1 MQPTTDAIFA
11 ALRTCRTPEIPVDFG
26 DPGLSRLGSAAQ
38 RTGRASAVGRSLVR
52 KTDCPRLRDIVGP
65 VRCALLMLAASSGKI
80 ACGPIWY
87 PGFTS
92 EEGRSR
98 YQPAA

>member
-26 DPGLSRLGSAAQ
+26 DPGLSRRGSPAQRAGLASAAE
-38 RTGRASAVGRSLVR
+38 RSPER

-65 VRCALLMLAASSGKI
+65 VRRALLMLATASGKI